1 MKFNQLV
8 NPLHS
13 IEQVL
18 RDGAF
23 DRLAKIVSRACL
35 PIRRQWRREPE
46 TLKLRRPSQVT
57 NKGGPSGMGRA
68 FHMPAVC
75 TGFTRISVD
84 LPADSLQTKHMQLR
98 RASRGHSGCQCMSK
112 RCQLYCTRVLSGTMV
127 SRIALVGG
135 SRPPGCMETP
145 ALRLEARAASDQAG
159 RRAAR
164 ACDSKTLLLAHA
176 RAPQRKRAARMVSL
190 AVVSAAALAAHLCL
204 SRRICSNDRCSQ
216 GGLTLAV
223 STNGETHDK
232 GVPSRVRCAL

>member
-1 MKFNQLV
+1 MGGPLFILKFKQLV

-127 SRIALVGG
+127 SRIALAGG
-135 SRPPGCMETP
+135 QGLRVLWRHLRFGKRHALLLIRPAVEPHVPVTARRCCLRTLVPRSGS
-145 ALRLEARAASDQAG
+145 ALRAW
-159 RRAAR
+159 
-164 ACDSKTLLLAHA
+164 
-176 RAPQRKRAARMVSL
+176 
-190 AVVSAAALAAHLCL
+190 
-204 SRRICSNDRCSQ
+204 
-216 GGLTLAV
+216 
-223 STNGETHDK
+223 
-232 GVPSRVRCAL
+232 

>member
-1 MKFNQLV
+1 MDADAHAGQPHTRTEARHGGLFNLKFKQLV

-112 RCQLYCTRVLSGTMV
+112 RCQLYCTRELSGTMV
-127 SRIALVGG
+127 SRIALAGG
-135 SRPPGCMETP
+135 QG
-145 ALRLEARAASDQAG
+145 LR
-159 RRAAR
+159 
-164 ACDSKTLLLAHA
+164 
-176 RAPQRKRAARMVSL
+176 
-190 AVVSAAALAAHLCL
+190 VVWRHL
-204 SRRICSNDRCSQ
+204 RF
-216 GGLTLAV
+216 G
-223 STNGETHDK
+223 
-232 GVPSRVRCAL
+232 